1 MDTFIFKSIL
11 VFLAVVL
18 GDILCV
24 LYIRRSGEGRALSA
38 AVFGTLI
45 WIFGAFVVINY
56 MEDKRL
62 IIFAVLG
69 AFIGTYLAVKFDSK
83 K

>member
-1 MDTFIFKSIL
+1 MDTFIVKSIL

-18 GDILCV
+18 GDILWV

>member
-18 GDILCV
+18 GDILWV